1 MGSLSDKS
9 EKSSISDDVIVA
21 AKMACCHDFIMDL
34 PDQYDTFYSGATLQ
48 LSGGQL
54 QRICIARAIVRN
66 PSLLILD
73 ESTSALDSNSER
85 QVQDAIDRIRQTK
98 SITIISVAHRLS
110 TIVNADTI
118 AVISDGRIAE
128 QGTHKELLARNGIY
142 TSLCASQGITSQSR
156 FERDIPSTPLD
167 GSIKDKPAQSSKS
180 LMTQSPMGNAEDK
193 VELAEK
199 LDVENGRCPV
209 EDDISPEE
217 EKLASR
223 ARLWDLNRPEWW
235 YMIMGGLGSC
245 SEWLLWL
252 ECRQARLC
260 V

>member
-9 EKSSISDDVIVA
+9 EKSSTSDDVIVA

-199 LDVENGRCPV
+199 LDVEKGRRPG

-217 EKLASR
+217 EKLASS

-245 SEWLLWL
+245 SE
-252 ECRQARLC
+252 
-260 V
+260 